1 MVLKYQQ
8 ATPLDSTG
16 MPLWLGLNLVNIFV
30 SRKKRENQ
38 NLLDSGNRDN
48 NFPVDAA
55 LVELEALAAGPPMAI
70 FPAASRCFGQDS
82 PCIWLSDLV
91 DDDNA

>member
-1 MVLKYQQ
+1 MQPKSCSQIKLYFFLYRSVVI
-8 ATPLDSTG
+8 
-16 MPLWLGLNLVNIFV
+16 NFVNIFV

-82 PCIWLSDLV
+82 PCI
-91 DDDNA
+91 